1 VNDFKEGGAGR
12 RLTEQKYL
20 KRPNPRFAL
29 ALDDSQFSI
38 VDQLVLEEIR
48 VCNACLE
55 QTVEKER
62 RQILRRRI
70 NACIEI
76 QGKIGNL
83 KGEA

>member
-1 VNDFKEGGAGR
+1 MNDFKEGGAGR